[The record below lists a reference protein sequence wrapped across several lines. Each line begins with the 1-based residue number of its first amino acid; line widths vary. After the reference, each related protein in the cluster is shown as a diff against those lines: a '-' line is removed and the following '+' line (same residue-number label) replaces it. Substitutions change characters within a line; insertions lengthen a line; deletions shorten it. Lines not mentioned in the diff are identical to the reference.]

1 MRPRL
6 RLLLA
11 LALTG
16 AAALLLLAV
25 RDSGPGP
32 SPMASYPV
40 QVIAPEGALLYNG
53 TVDAAN
59 ATALS
64 VLELAARNGGFA
76 LEVQG
81 SGCPG
86 AYVKSVADHGPA
98 GAGGWTFRIARAG
111 QDWGLP
117 PSESAACCPLR
128 PGDRLEWRW
137 STEGA
142 LGPPCQ

>member
-1 MRPRL
+1 MRRPL
-6 RLLLA
+6 RL
-11 LALTG
+11 
-16 AAALLLLAV
+16 AAALLVAAV
-25 RDSGPGP
+25 AVAVLVALRSPGP
-32 SPMASYPV
+32 APSAAASYPV
-40 QVIAPEGALLYNG
+40 QIVGGDGRTIFDG
-53 TVDAAN
+53 TVVVAN

-64 VLELAARNGGFA
+64 VLQAASEVGGFD

-81 SGCPG
+81 AGCPS
-86 AYVKSVADHGPA
+86 AYIRRVGGQGES
-98 GAGGWTFRIARAG
+98 GAGGWTFRIAHAG

-137 STEGA
+137 STEGT